1 MTLNKFNFIKCDMKK
16 KKNEF
21 RFSAE
26 KFKAERIAQKIT
38 FGKFAEA
45 LKKYN
50 GKASKSLVFKWEH
63 GSQPSYLY
71 ISAICEILKKDLSFF
86 SS

>member
-1 MTLNKFNFIKCDMKK
+1 MKK
-16 KKNEF
+16 KKNDF

-26 KFKAERIAQKIT
+26 KFRAERIAQQIT
-38 FGKFAEA
+38 FGKFTEA

-50 GKASKSLVFKWEH
+50 AKASKALVFRWEH
-63 GSQPSYLY
+63 GAQPSFIY

-86 SS
+86 SA